1 MADNS
6 IKDRILDFCRVKG
19 IPIRQFE
26 IQCKMSNGYI
36 SSMRKGLG
44 EDKLNNVLN
53 EYPDLSRTW
62 LLYGDGDMFNTP
74 YHRIKVVLEREG
86 FTEDEFAKGVDFW
99 FPGVYKRA
107 KKNPGDIEI
116 AKQWVDALL
125 KLFPKY
131 SRQWLLYGD
140 GNMYSSQDINNTS
153 GMVINGSN
161 SISNSHIDN
170 RQYYSDSPDVLRA
183 QIELLDERI
192 KEKDAQIKEKD
203 AQIKQ
208 LLDILQKK

>member
-1 MADNS
+1 MDGS
-6 IKDRILDFCRVKG
+6 IKDRIIEFCKVKG
-19 IPIRQFE
+19 MSIRQFE

-53 EYPDLSRTW
+53 EYPDLSRNW
-62 LLYGDGDMFNTP
+62 LLYGDGDMFNTT

-86 FTEDEFAKGVDFW
+86 YTEEEFAKGVSFW
-99 FPGVYKRA
+99 FPGVYKKA
-107 KKNPGDIEI
+107 KKNPGDVEI
-116 AKQWVDALL
+116 AKDWVDSLL

-140 GNMYSSQDINNTS
+140 GNMYSSDSINNAS
-153 GMVINGSN
+153 GMIINGSN
-161 SISNSHIDN
+161 SINNSHIEN

-183 QIELLDERI
+183 QIDVLEDKIAFL
-192 KEKDAQIKEKD
+192 DAQIKEKD
-203 AQIKQ
+203 TQINKLIE
-208 LLDILQKK
+208 LLSTK